1 MKKSTQ
7 IIDFEIIW
15 KKIHGTLTEEEE
27 EALERWLKAND
38 KHQRYFEKVQRFYA
52 QGSDFD
58 KIPVNTQ
65 AAWQKVM
72 GRAGSAQQKKSN
84 KSFAYAASIAACIM
98 LLLVTYFVIK
108 PFEPEP
114 PAKVSQSV
122 QTIAPGRN
130 KAILLMDDG
139 TAYNL
144 SSGQNLDV
152 EEGGTQISSQGTS
165 LQYKESKE
173 SAAEVKYNTLVIPQ
187 GGQFSLTLAD
197 GTEVWLNAGTT
208 LRYPTS
214 FIGKERKVELTG
226 EAYFEVTKNAEMP
239 FRVLSGEQVVEV
251 LGTSFN
257 IASYQEDASIYTT
270 LVEGKVSVFL
280 EKTPQVRKT
289 LLPEQQSVFV
299 KGTDKINKRVV
310 DVEQYIGWKDGWFYF
325 KDESLESIMQTLSR
339 WYDVEVR
346 FKNEE
351 AKKLQFTGKIK
362 RYEDLKD
369 VLNLLEKT
377 NEVTFKIDRRY
388 ITVE

>member
-1 MKKSTQ
+1 
-7 IIDFEIIW
+7 
-15 KKIHGTLTEEEE
+15 
-27 EALERWLKAND
+27 
-38 KHQRYFEKVQRFYA
+38 
-52 QGSDFD
+52 
-58 KIPVNTQ
+58 
-65 AAWQKVM
+65 
-72 GRAGSAQQKKSN
+72 
-84 KSFAYAASIAACIM
+84 
-98 LLLVTYFVIK
+98 
-108 PFEPEP
+108 
-114 PAKVSQSV
+114 
-122 QTIAPGRN
+122 
-130 KAILLMDDG
+130 MDDG

-187 GGQFSLTLAD
+187 GGQFSLSLAD

-257 IASYQEDASIYTT
+257 IASYQEDSSIYTT

-289 LLPEQQSVFV
+289 LLPEQQSIFV